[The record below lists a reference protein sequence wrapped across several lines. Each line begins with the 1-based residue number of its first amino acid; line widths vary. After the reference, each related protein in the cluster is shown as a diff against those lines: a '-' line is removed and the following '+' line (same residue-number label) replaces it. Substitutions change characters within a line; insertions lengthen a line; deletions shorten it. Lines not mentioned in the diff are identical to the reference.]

1 MTKVFQIP
9 YPQTDAG
16 KKQGARQYGTNAYWT
31 GKHWA
36 KRRQDAEYWHQITRC
51 AMHEASGQ
59 PFENPVVISFYWN
72 DRLDLDN
79 HSMMAKMI
87 IDAMKGSLLH
97 DDSKR
102 WVKSIT
108 HHWHDE
114 ETIRV
119 VVTDDTGGR
128 KGDGP

>member
-1 MTKVFQIP
+1 
-9 YPQTDAG
+9 
-16 KKQGARQYGTNAYWT
+16 
-31 GKHWA
+31 
-36 KRRQDAEYWHQITRC
+36 
-51 AMHEASGQ
+51 MHEASGQ